1 MKDLN
6 MKKTV
11 VLFALSTMFIS
22 GAFAQTS
29 SNGFSVGGVGELG
42 GTAVNPVT
50 ENGWS
55 SLNDYRAARDCCG
68 YTNTGTDAQLWTDA
82 SNADAGST
90 AQIANANCGA
100 ATYNTLRT
108 SCTNGGGTCQSL
120 QRDTFLPM
128 RDFNQQNPCLSP
140 GYASYSDYQSAVSR
154 GFGLNQLDITLITE
168 ADTTAW
174 DSYCPGSDCSTV
186 SRSQFLDAKSANN
199 LFQSALVNAATATLG
214 GSLTWSQLVANYG
227 SYKVEVSAPWN
238 TEPEQ
243 GWLMAY
249 LNSEYN
255 NSSMPMASAAHPSNW
270 KAKVDLVTANGPA
283 VALWIIQQ
291 IQAGTL
297 AKSFLTADLLTTA
310 GISSSYTTAGVV
322 TQVANA
328 IDNTSLTQQSDVA
341 NVSTMESWIAGLITT
356 VWDASPNTAIARND
370 SDVTSSGAPIVT
382 SSATPGGGGSVT
394 YSLSGEEGSSFSVS
408 SSGAVTTAS
417 SLSIGTFAFNVVA
430 TPSVG
435 NAITKGF
442 TLTVA
447 DATPP
452 AFSSA
457 TSASNFANNVSNST
471 TLYTAAATDA
481 GSAVTYSI
489 SGISGLGINVNNGVV
504 TRTGS
509 VAHGSNKSFV
519 VTAADSAGNS
529 ATQTVS
535 IASITFGWSQKKVV
549 DNKCGRGCC
558 NNGWVPAPR
567 SVVDSGA
574 LDSMTIPGGSYSI
587 YMYTNDGRYIR
598 HLSGYNKSVATI
610 RAGSWSSY
618 NTNSCVTSS
627 TCATLC
633 VK

>member
-1 MKDLN
+1 

-90 AQIANANCGA
+90 AQIASANCGA

-238 TEPEQ
+238 TAPEQ

-249 LNSEYN
+249 LNSEDN
-255 NSSMPMASAAHPSNW
+255 NSSMPMASAAHPSSW

-283 VALWIIQQ
+283 VALWMIQQ
-291 IQAGTL
+291 IQQGEMP
-297 AKSFLTADLLTTA
+297 KSYLTAGLLTTA
-310 GISSSYTTAGVV
+310 GVTSSYTTTGVLS
-322 TQVANA
+322 QILSA
-328 IDNTSLTQQSDVA
+328 IDDTSLTEASDVA
-341 NVSTMESWIAGLITT
+341 NVASIESWVGELITT
-356 VWDASPNTAIARND
+356 VWDATPSTSIAKND
-370 SDVTSSGAPIVT
+370 SVVSSSGVAIVT
-382 SSATPGGGGSVT
+382 SSATAGGGGAVS
-394 YSLSGEEGSSFSVS
+394 YSLSGAEASSFLVS
-408 SSGAVTTAS
+408 SSGAISTAS
-417 SLSIGTFAFNVVA
+417 SLAAGTFAFDVVA
-430 TPSVG
+430 TPTVG

-442 TLTVA
+442 TVTVV
-447 DATPP
+447 DTTNPV
-452 AFSSA
+452 FSSG
-457 TSASNFANNVSNST
+457 TTTPNFATNVSTST
-471 TLYTAAATDA
+471 PIYTATASDA
-481 GSAVTYSI
+481 SSVTYSI
-489 SGISGLGINVNNGVV
+489 SGLSGVTIDSSTGIV
-504 TRTGS
+504 TRNGS
-509 VAHGSNKSFV
+509 VSSGQNKTFTI
-519 VTAADSAGNS
+519 TATDAANNT
-529 ATQTVS
+529 ATRTVAFNVLFAYTS
-535 IASITFGWSQKKVV
+535 KKIVH
-549 DNKCGRGCC
+549 NKCGNSCC
-558 NNGWVPAPR
+558 GNGWNMPPK
-567 SVVDSGA
+567 SVVENGDFDSYS
-574 LDSMTIPGGSYSI
+574 SMTGNSGYLQVKEGYWSKHGGNS
-587 YMYTNDGRYIR
+587 TKTFAYIR
-598 HLSGYNKSVATI
+598 S
-610 RAGSWSSY
+610 GSWTAEDRSS
-618 NTNSCVTSS
+618 CLTSS
-627 TCATLC
+627 TCVTAC
-633 VK
+633 VQ